1 MDNYTLEEIIAE
13 VKNEKFTDPPART
26 DGPEQ
31 EDLLV
36 REEEAALPPDAPP
49 RTETRERQPDDTPPA
64 PPAPRHMLEED
75 RPTLSLRQ
83 KAAEESDEP
92 NEEEVRTR
100 RAKIVDFPE
109 IAPEPEPP
117 APGKPRRRLLAPWR
131 TQAPDDWEPDEDD
144 EPLPDEEEEEEEDGP
159 PEPERPYDFCNPAMD
174 DAEQGISYCSS
185 KTASLSARILFMF
198 PLLILSVYM
207 TLAPTL
213 ALPLPPG
220 CTYADRPFLYLLV
233 LCAAEI
239 CTMLLASDVTGAGFY
254 RLVVLRPTL
263 DSAVLFSCLCTL
275 AHAISIIVK
284 PEWGGYLP
292 YCCISIL
299 TCMLATIAKRQRA
312 ETLKRTYKICQLA
325 TAPTAVKRLRTED
338 GKGYIA
344 VKAQQGAYPDV
355 ERIAGMSRAERVA
368 TLYSPVAI
376 AACVALA
383 AVASFGQGQGSRFLW
398 ALAALASACVP
409 FPLIFASTS
418 PARRVGKK
426 LFTSGAALLGSRGA
440 EKLAHCRSAALRDGD
455 LFPAGSVTITG
466 IKLASNRNM
475 EEIIGT
481 AAAVFAAC
489 GSGVGKAFDD
499 FARQQY
505 APQKTAS
512 DFRFFETGGLSATV
526 DGHYVL
532 AGSPSFLLRMGVRVT
547 LGSKLADGL
556 FLAIDSAFVGVFT
569 VKYAVQ
575 PQAFS
580 AFRVLQRCRLRPLLA
595 TLHFGLTQALVE
607 KRFELRRDWAEYP
620 ELARRAALAEPECGR
635 SEEPLAVLSRDSTMA
650 FAEAA
655 GGARQLRRAE
665 RVGIVIGLVSG
676 ALGIGLMYFLAAAFK
691 VSSATPYNV
700 LLFLL
705 LWQVPALLCGL
716 LITKF

>member
-13 VKNEKFTDPPART
+13 VKNEKFTDPPAQT
-26 DGPEQ
+26 DEPEQ
-31 EDLLV
+31 GALLA
-36 REEEAALPPDAPP
+36 REEASALPPDASLQ
-49 RTETRERQPDDTPPA
+49 TAEKEQQPDGGPTVS
-64 PPAPRHMLEED
+64 PAPRHMLEEE
-75 RPTLSLRQ
+75 RPRRSRWQ
-83 KAAEESDEP
+83 KDDAGPDGEDDGEE
-92 NEEEVRTR
+92 RAR
-100 RAKIVDFPE
+100 RAKIVEFPD
-109 IAPEPEPP
+109 ITPEPEGP
-117 APGKPRRRLLAPWR
+117 APEKPRRRLFAPWR
-131 TQAPDDWEPDEDD
+131 TQAPDDWEPEEND
-144 EPLPDEEEEEEEDGP
+144 EPLPLEEDDEDEP
-159 PEPERPYDFCNPAMD
+159 PEPERPYDFSNPAMD

-198 PLLILSVYM
+198 PLLALSVYM

-239 CTMLLASDVTGAGFY
+239 CAMLLASDVTGAGFY

-275 AHAISIIVK
+275 AHAVSIIVK

-292 YCCISIL
+292 YCCISVL

-312 ETLKRTYKICQLA
+312 EALKRTYKICQLA
-325 TAPTAVKRLRTED
+325 TAPTAVKRLRAED
-338 GKGYIA
+338 GKGFVA

-355 ERIAGMSRAERVA
+355 ERIAGMSRTERVA

-409 FPLIFASTS
+409 FPLLFASTS

-440 EKLAHCRSAALRDGD
+440 EKLARCRSAALRDGD

-575 PQAFS
+575 PQVFS
-580 AFRVLQRCRLRPLLA
+580 AFRVLQRCKLRPLLA

-665 RVGIVIGLVSG
+665 RVGIVIGLISA
-676 ALGIGLMYFLAAAFK
+676 ALGIGLMYFLAASFK